1 MMNIVAKETCIMTP
15 TNDYLFKRI
24 FGQLGNEEITK
35 GLVSSIIGRK
45 IKDISLEGN
54 TILAKD
60 LVTDKLGILDVKIR
74 FDTNVVCD
82 VEMQVLYDKNIEE
95 RILYYWGKLYVNSIK
110 SGDSFKKLKKTISIL
125 IANFEI
131 KDLSEIHKFHTE
143 WQIREKDYRK
153 TILTNVLEIHI
164 ISLPKLMKMIKN
176 EEIPKQDEKL
186 AIWSKFIVNPE
197 MLEESEMQRNKVVK
211 KAKEELDKINKDE
224 YERRLAELRQKA
236 IRDDAAIRDFLY
248 EEGLEKGIEDGKKQG
263 TKETKKKIAKRMLES
278 GIQIEEVIKITE
290 LSRCEIEEI

>member
-1 MMNIVAKETCIMTP
+1 
-15 TNDYLFKRI
+15 
-24 FGQLGNEEITK
+24 
-35 GLVSSIIGRK
+35 
-45 IKDISLEGN
+45 
-54 TILAKD
+54 
-60 LVTDKLGILDVKIR
+60 
-74 FDTNVVCD
+74 
-82 VEMQVLYDKNIEE
+82 
-95 RILYYWGKLYVNSIK
+95 
-110 SGDSFKKLKKTISIL
+110 
-125 IANFEI
+125 
-131 KDLSEIHKFHTE
+131 
-143 WQIREKDYRK
+143 
-153 TILTNVLEIHI
+153 
-164 ISLPKLMKMIKN
+164 MKMIKN

-248 EEGLEKGIEDGKKQG
+248 EEGLEKGIEKGIKDGKKQG